1 MEYSDIVKYWQKQ
14 HIKDSDDL
22 RNILNGHIINFA
34 YHSGKIEN
42 PNTSYDDTR
51 EIFEN
56 DAVCNYTGDLR
67 TLYEIRNAKDAIN
80 IVLDVFDKHQ
90 PLTEEFIKK
99 IQYELTKNTY
109 DLRRW
114 QRGERP
120 GTYKKHDYIV
130 GQDAVGASAEDTP
143 YEMAELIDDM
153 HSTDINS
160 SNVIKAAAYFHCK
173 MENIHPFSDG
183 NGRTGRL
190 LVNHLLINH
199 NNPPMIIFNEDKKEY
214 FNALRSWD
222 AQQSIS
228 EMTEFIKQ
236 EIVKTWSKQV
246 LKTLAIPRKAVNSKE
261 KLIFSNSY
269 NNFLYS
275 SQNEEIATI
284 KACKEF
290 IQKGYDSADTM
301 RVMYDLLPKA
311 NEDDMYPI
319 HIINK
324 VNEDSMIVNMLHN
337 RENVKKSGGVK
348 QLPSIKS
355 CKV

>member
-1 MEYSDIVKYWQKQ
+1 M
-14 HIKDSDDL
+14 
-22 RNILNGHIINFA
+22 R
-34 YHSGKIEN
+34 
-42 PNTSYDDTR
+42 
-51 EIFEN
+51 
-56 DAVCNYTGDLR
+56 
-67 TLYEIRNAKDAIN
+67 
-80 IVLDVFDKHQ
+80 
-90 PLTEEFIKK
+90 
-99 IQYELTKNTY
+99 
-109 DLRRW
+109 
-114 QRGERP
+114 RGESP

-130 GQDAVGASAEDTP
+130 GQDEVGASAEDTP